1 MFNPYAQH
9 NERNKANFDHVYDL
23 PDPRGYFETLGSLDY
38 LAPEHGRHLFP
49 ILLRELG
56 TSGGPDGVLDL
67 CCSYTA

>member
-23 PDPRGYFETLGSLDY
+23 PDPRGYFDALGSLDY
-38 LAPEHGRHLFP
+38 LVPEHGRHLFA